1 MCLNDTPLYQLI
13 AFTVGN
19 DHEKRLQPLF
29 DRACGPALSQRSVE
43 HPSIIVFAPCFS
55 ECLTYPYGRLCWGPY
70 QPCLVPQCFV
80 RPTEAKKAADEAK
93 MRFAHIDG
101 DHLTLLNVYHAFKQ
115 SEYLVKQNSVLCQH
129 GLHSH
134 TECSVSKI
142 LYLNIYTSLNLTV
155 YAEQTGTCCHP
166 DDSLQLKAYC

>member
-1 MCLNDTPLYQLI
+1 MTTLVLQVCLNDTPLNQLI

-19 DHEKRLQPLF
+19 GQEKRLQPLF
-29 DRACGPALSQRSVE
+29 DRGCGPALSQRSVE

-115 SEYLVKQNSVLCQH
+115 SECLVIECSVWFELS
-129 GLHSH
+129 LH
-134 TECSVSKI
+134 TECNMSEI
-142 LYLNIYTSLNLTV
+142 LHLNI
-155 YAEQTGTCCHP
+155 
-166 DDSLQLKAYC
+166 

>member
-1 MCLNDTPLYQLI
+1 MCLNVTTLYQLI

-19 DHEKRLQPLF
+19 DHEKRLQPPF
-29 DRACGPALSQRSVE
+29 DRACGPALSQCSVE
-43 HPSIIVFAPCFS
+43 HPSIIVFAPRFS
-55 ECLTYPYGRLCWGPY
+55 EYLTYPYGRLCWGPY

-115 SEYLVKQNSVLCQH
+115 SEFPSGVNSTRN
-129 GLHSH
+129 GFSMS
-134 TECSVSKI
+134 TN
-142 LYLNIYTSLNLTV
+142 LYLKCCNVKNVKMLT
-155 YAEQTGTCCHP
+155 
-166 DDSLQLKAYC
+166 